1 MFEFDISRQIKK
13 KTQKQPIYYAYILD
27 AYLPEKR
34 GKQIIIL
41 TFDLGIYL

>member
-1 MFEFDISRQIKK
+1 MFEFDFSRQIKK
-13 KTQKQPIYYAYILD
+13 KPQKPPIYYANILD

-41 TFDLGIYL
+41 TFDLGKHL